1 MNMRNTLQLSTIAV
15 MLAGGVS
22 LIAQTTTG
30 ALRGQVTDDA
40 GKPIKGVR
48 IALESPALF
57 QARVFITDAEG
68 MYRALLLPVGN
79 YTVKVS
85 AEGWLGKTASDV
97 RIGVGSNLALPFTL
111 KATAVASGIV
121 EVVGNIAA
129 ESKTSDKISVN
140 YSADQLLKMPVSMQ
154 GFDSIT
160 NIAPGVAG
168 YGNAARVR
176 GSDTNQI
183 LYSID
188 GINVKDDSGKSAS
201 LYAPLPDSIDDVQV
215 VASGLNARNG
225 LVSGGQVN
233 MVTKSGSNNFEGTVR
248 FNMSRAS
255 LGSDYYQ
262 TNADNNSNLLR
273 EDLTHT
279 TDFLV
284 SGPIVK
290 DRLWFT
296 LGTRFTPSQATTGL
310 LGYTVVG
317 VQKQPDGST
326 SILPW
331 NQVKTM
337 LHPMSTYGLNSNVD
351 SVINAGPGGNYAINP
366 EEAGTHLSSSIRFSK
381 IEGKL
386 TGMLTSDHSLSLTLL
401 NEKTTQ
407 GGVQGQKNTDPW
419 EGNIIRG
426 IGEMITETKAYTL
439 SWNGVLAPNWTIE
452 ARTTYAAVSANDVP
466 NPNPGVAVAGY
477 FASGDPN
484 LRLRGES
491 GPHSWLADEGYNY
504 GPLLTNMSTYINP
517 EKRGNQTF
525 SLNIKTIQDFQ
536 GSHDIDMGGEKVTT
550 LYNFGR
556 TKYGNRGVFT
566 GGWEKDSSTGQ
577 YLYPVFR
584 RGAQGTDPSEILQVG
599 PGENPSA
606 KGWTAWDSMP
616 NGLGTQSPFLH
627 WEAIRGPSAH
637 MERFFDNPGDSKN
650 STTSLYVNDNWSMN
664 SQWNVM
670 LGARY
675 NKLVMQ
681 DQGGNQLNDMNI
693 FEPRFLLKFNPDG
706 KNKEVYSFSAAKL
719 ASAYSDAVANN
730 FRGNAWEV
738 RTVHLWSGSA
748 LDSSIAQP
756 GFDTPGAAGDAPT
769 GTHNG
774 YTYTGQNMNGVRWV
788 DYQTLTDPG
797 NYGPAYDM
805 LDARQTYL
813 SNGLKAPYAVE
824 LSLGYQRNYD
834 SGFFRFNAT
843 RRTYKN
849 NIIGSIH
856 DYGMASMVHM
866 VSPAPND
873 PLRMWKQA
881 TVWRNSEF
889 DRVYTGLEMTFQKQL
904 STRWSLMGSYTM
916 DQSTGTNDLDYYN
929 YKTLREKLLTPEQQN
944 AAVGHGVLSR
954 NQIAHLFLTYT
965 VPVGGGNISFAIK
978 ADTWQGGVIQ
988 AQGWTDYRTL
998 PGFAALQL
1006 PSTIGGERVIDVD
1019 QRTGNWQTFFP
1030 TYNGDMG
1037 AFKTGVDYY
1046 QLGAKLQWDI
1056 PIGVGKVR
1064 MIGFVSIDNLF
1075 NHMIMTNVY
1084 GYFTGDSP
1092 NQNNNVAP
1100 GSAMALFYSG
1110 RTYGQ
1115 TPGDVGAKYGDFNMG
1130 NGGRRVGDFS
1140 FGFKF

>member
-15 MLAGGVS
+15 MLAGGVN

-40 GKPIKGVR
+40 GKPIKGARVS
-48 IALESPALF
+48 LESPALF
-57 QARVFITDAEG
+57 QARVLTTDAEG
-68 MYRALLLPVGN
+68 KYRALLLPVGN

-85 AEGWLGKTASDV
+85 ADGKLGKSANEV
-97 RIGVGSNLALPFTL
+97 RIGVGSNLDLPFAL
-111 KATAVASGIV
+111 KTTELASTTV
-121 EVVGNIAA
+121 EVIGSTAA

-140 YSADQLLKMPVSMQ
+140 YSAEQLLKIPVNMR
-154 GFDSIT
+154 GFDDIT
-160 NIAPGVAG
+160 NMAPGVAG
-168 YGNAARVR
+168 YKNEARVR
-176 GSDTNQI
+176 GSDINQI

-188 GINVKDDSGKSAS
+188 GINVKDDSGKGTS
-201 LYAPLPDSIDDVQV
+201 LYAPLPDSIEDVQV
-215 VASGLNARNG
+215 VSSGLNARSG

-233 MVTKSGSNNFEGTVR
+233 MVTKSGSNTFAGTVR
-248 FNMSRAS
+248 ANMSRAS
-255 LGSDYYQ
+255 MGADFYL
-262 TNADNNSNLLR
+262 TNANNNSDRLR

-279 TDFLV
+279 TDVVL

-310 LGYTVVG
+310 LGYTVLG
-317 VQKQPDGST
+317 VQKNPDGST

-331 NQVKTM
+331 SQVKTM
-337 LHPMSTYGLNSNVD
+337 LHPMSTFGLNPNVD
-351 SVINAGPGGNYAINP
+351 SVINAGPGGGYAINT
-366 EEAGTHLSSSIRFSK
+366 EDAGALLSSAIRFRK
-381 IEGKL
+381 LEGKL
-386 TGMLTSDHSLSLTLL
+386 TGMLTPDHSLSLTLL
-401 NEKTTQ
+401 NESTTQ

-419 EGNIIRG
+419 EGNILRG
-426 IGEMITETKAYTL
+426 IGDMKTETKAYVL
-439 SWNGVLAPNWTIE
+439 SWNGLLAPNWTIE

-466 NPNPGVAVAGY
+466 NPHPGVAVAGY

-491 GPHSWLADEGYNY
+491 SPHSWLADEGYNY

-517 EKRGNQTF
+517 EKRGNQTI
-525 SLNIKTIQDFQ
+525 SVNVKTIQMFN
-536 GSHDIDMGGEKVTT
+536 GTHDIDMGGEKVTT

-566 GGWEKDSSTGQ
+566 GGWELNAATGQ

-584 RGAQGTDPSEILQVG
+584 RGAPGSDPTEILQIG

-606 KGWTAWDSMP
+606 NGWTAWDNIP
-616 NGLGTQSPFLH
+616 NGLGTQAPFLH

-637 MERFFDNPGDSKN
+637 MERFYDNPGDSKN
-650 STTSLYVNDNWSMN
+650 STTSLYVNDNWTVN

-675 NKLVMQ
+675 NKLTMQ
-681 DQGGNQLNDMNI
+681 DQGGNQMNDMTV
-693 FEPRFLLKFNPDG
+693 FEPRFLMKFNPDG
-706 KNKEVYSFSAAKL
+706 TNKEVYSFSVAKL

-738 RTVHLWSGSA
+738 RTVHLWSGA
-748 LDSSIAQP
+748 GLGLTQP
-756 GFDTPGAAGDAPT
+756 GFDTAAAATDAPV
-769 GTHNG
+769 GTYNG
-774 YTYTGQNMNGVRWV
+774 YTYTGQNMAGVRWV
-788 DYQTLTDPG
+788 DHAALTDTS

-813 SNGLKAPYAVE
+813 AKGLKAPYAIE
-824 LSLGYQRNYD
+824 FSLGYQRNYD
-834 SGFFRFNAT
+834 SGYFRINGT
-843 RRTYKN
+843 RRNYKD
-849 NIIGSIH
+849 NIIGPIH

-873 PLRMWKQA
+873 PLRLWKQA
-881 TVWRNSEF
+881 TIWRNSEF
-889 DRVYTGLEMTFQKQL
+889 DRVFTGLEMAFQKQL
-904 STRWSLMGSYTM
+904 SSRWSLMGSFTM

-929 YKTLREKLLTPEQQN
+929 YKSLREKLLTPSQQA

-954 NQIAHLFLTYT
+954 NQIAHLFLTYAI
-965 VPVGGGNISFAIK
+965 PVGAGNISFSFK

-1006 PSTIGGERVIDVD
+1006 PGAIAGERVIDID
-1019 QRTGNWQTFFP
+1019 QRTNNWQTFFP
-1030 TYNGDMG
+1030 TYSGDMG

-1046 QLGAKLQWDI
+1046 QIGAKIQWDI
-1056 PIGVGKVR
+1056 PIGVGKVHL
-1064 MIGFVSIDNLF
+1064 IGYVSLDNLF
-1075 NHMIMTNVY
+1075 NHMVLTNVY
-1084 GYFTGDSP
+1084 GYFNGDSP

-1115 TPGDVGAKYGDFNMG
+1115 TPGDVGAKYGDYNQG
-1130 NGGRRVGDFS
+1130 YGGRKVGDFS